1 MFKGAEEERKNFR
14 NAAVTIL
21 SISLPFLDS
30 LVTVTLS
37 YVVSINL

>member
-14 NAAVTIL
+14 NATVTIL

-37 YVVSINL
+37 YVLSINL